1 MQRKSRHWP
10 FPVIKAPNKV
20 MVCAAFV
27 SALER
32 SDLEF
37 LKGLERLEHPAFE
50 RAGQHSGENFAIGG
64 RHTREEEIDLVLIGR
79 EVCSG
84 VHVPDAL
91 PRAPSSDL
99 PLTIVANV
107 DKKIDYGSVFL
118 RLHWLGHFCSL
129 LRLPMPRR
137 STRRLCPCW
146 VNHCRS
152 QPTPA
157 SSNPARTTSES
168 DHAAD

>member
-1 MQRKSRHWP
+1 MRLQRKSRHWP

-27 SALER
+27 SVLER

-37 LKGLERLEHPAFE
+37 VKGLECLEHPAFE

-79 EVCSG
+79 EFWRG
-84 VHVPDAL
+84 VHVPDAR
-91 PRAPSSDL
+91 PRAPRPDL
-99 PLTIVANV
+99 PLTIVADI

-118 RLHWLGHFCSL
+118 RLHWLGHFVQS
-129 LRLPMPRR
+129 PM
-137 STRRLCPCW
+137 TAD
-146 VNHCRS
+146 
-152 QPTPA
+152 A
-157 SSNPARTTSES
+157 SSFDHETMSLQGSLSGLNPWVAVAPSIPAMLVI
-168 DHAAD
+168 D